1 MNPQDFSATA
11 GPTKVQRLLDS
22 ATERGLSVTYDGKP
36 NDDLTRSYAWTIKS
50 GAEHDRD
57 ALWLFWHP
65 GPNGGS
71 LAIDYYR
78 PERAAGKSNIERVT
92 RRQAHQQMQ
101 WMRETLE
108 RHQEREA
115 ARAEVEAHNNAHPDG
130 PGCTV
135 EHPELTPAGRS
146 LPCVLRGPH
155 AVHQDSV
162 TRKWTVGVPA
172 PGVAQQ
178 SQERR
183 PEMIKP
189 AVVTNASDLS
199 PGMKMTLL
207 RDTPHSPRL
216 TTRTTVNALEARGLA
231 VSMGDGWCA
240 LTDQGRKVRAALE
253 GYARVLGPVAPDEH
267 LAACGCPER
276 TIQEEGH
283 REGCTLHGADLARL
297 AQIRADA
304 EAAGNEALAVQITRE
319 RIAMAKNAPA
329 SPWQY
334 PANPQDPNWLR
345 ADQVI
350 HRAGE
355 ILTVVAVIIHQG
367 VLRSVAVSVNGGY
380 GGKLRWYGDYA
391 EPTTGPVSMLF
402 DDECGLPADERRPW
416 PRSLVSA
423 HDTVRR
429 VLHEQRLDGWAAG
442 KVYEDESQPG
452 YIVVEVPALQN
463 PARHLALLE
472 RYVPYVCNVRSLG
485 DSEGW
490 TEIAIEPTD
499 TPED

>member
-1 MNPQDFSATA
+1 MNPQDFTATTA
-11 GPTKVQRLLDS
+11 PTKVQRLLDS
-22 ATERGLSVTYDGKP
+22 AAERGLSVTYDGSV
-36 NDDLTRSYAWTIKS
+36 NGSLTTSHTWTIKS
-50 GAEHDRD
+50 GASHDRD
-57 ALWLFWHP
+57 ALWLYWHA

-71 LAIDYYR
+71 LAIDYYQPDR
-78 PERAAGKSNIERVT
+78 GAGRSNAKRIT

-108 RHQEREA
+108 RHQEREV
-115 ARAEVEAHNNAHPDG
+115 ARAVIETNHAANVGEPR
-130 PGCTV
+130 CTV

-146 LPCVLRGPH
+146 LPCLLRGPH
-155 AVHQDSV
+155 DVHQDSMN
-162 TRKWTVGVPA
+162 RKWTVETPA
-172 PGVAQQ
+172 SDSAQQ

-189 AVVTNASDLS
+189 AVVTNGSDLS
-199 PGMKMTLL
+199 PGMKMTL
-207 RDTPHSPRL
+207 RRGSPHEPRL
-216 TTRTTVNALEARGLA
+216 STRTTINALVARGLA
-231 VSMGDGWCA
+231 VDMGGGFCC

-253 GYARVLGPVAPDEH
+253 VPRSESPDEP

-276 TIQEEGH
+276 IIQDEGH
-283 REGCTLHGADLARL
+283 QDGCALYGADLARS

-304 EAAGNEALAVQITRE
+304 ETAGDEALAVQITRE
-319 RIAMAKNAPA
+319 RIAMGKNAPA
-329 SPWQY
+329 SPWKY
-334 PANPQDPNWLR
+334 PTNPQDPNWLR
-345 ADQVI
+345 ADQII

-380 GGKLRWYGDYA
+380 GRRLRWYGDYA
-391 EPTTGPVSMLF
+391 EPTAGPVSVLF
-402 DDECGLPADERRPW
+402 DDQCGLPVVERGGW

-423 HDTVRR
+423 HETVRR
-429 VLHEQRLDGWAAG
+429 ILEEQRLDGWVIG
-442 KVYEDESQPG
+442 KLYDEKKHGGG
-452 YIVVEVPALQN
+452 YIVVQVPARQD

-472 RYVPYVCNVRSLG
+472 RYVPYVCNVRLLG

-499 TPED
+499 APED